1 MDKGRTSD
9 TDFELICF
17 VVEQR
22 SKEGEFIRPDELA
35 GLIMTAADRPL
46 PEWLRELTAAHL
58 RGEAKRPRG
67 RPKRKNEWQERFV
80 PLAKLDYDRLLLLLQ
95 RRAKRRKKTRKPSR
109 LDWPP
114 HEIALELV
122 HQHYKNIGEF
132 RTIDL
137 KRFRDLIFP
146 SKTLFNKKAPSLHR

>member
-1 MDKGRTSD
+1 MMDKRRTSD

-22 SKEGEFIRPDELA
+22 SKEGEFIGPDELA

-109 LDWPP
+109 LD
-114 HEIALELV
+114 
-122 HQHYKNIGEF
+122 
-132 RTIDL
+132 
-137 KRFRDLIFP
+137 
-146 SKTLFNKKAPSLHR
+146 